1 VRVAQLYD
9 LISNKICASRAGAV
23 DITQAFSEGAW
34 AQDAGRY
41 RRSSPQIT
49 TSGGRTS
56 LNRRAARP
64 PRGEFA
70 LLRMFVARPGWV
82 ISRLAAAFA
91 QLGRLDEAHSADK
104 AGLALNPAFTVSRAQ
119 TRCSS
124 RNVRPSAQAVAD
136 WVLALEP
143 SAMGVRRSPKE
154 IRKVGKNFPFGEIP
168 DRMFGW
174 CRSREGP
181 SSTFSRSPGKGRRRD
196 DRYCGF
202 VGRIYRRADF

>member
-104 AGLALNPAFTVSRAQ
+104 AGLALNPAF
-119 TRCSS
+119 
-124 RNVRPSAQAVAD
+124 

-143 SAMGVRRSPKE
+143 SPMGFAGCP
-154 IRKVGKNFPFGEIP
+154 RK
-168 DRMFGW
+168 
-174 CRSREGP
+174 S
-181 SSTFSRSPGKGRRRD
+181 GRLEKTSLLEK
-196 DRYCGF
+196 Y
-202 VGRIYRRADF
+202 RI